1 MLRKS
6 REVLA
11 ERGVEDLC
19 DLEVLRDGNW
29 FILDGNVDSQTTKTE
44 LLSLVPEI
52 DGASWIVDRLR
63 IAGQTTSVPRPKGRI
78 R

>member
-6 REVLA
+6 LEVLA
-11 ERGVEDLC
+11 ERGVEELC

-29 FILDGNVDSQTTKTE
+29 FIFDGSVDSQTTKIE

-63 IAGQTTSVPRPKGRI
+63 VAGQKTSGLRPRGRI